1 MFDINVKQVCLYLCT
16 VKFFL
21 KIEFQMVQ
29 IKKDDATEEL
39 IKNTAKKIFFGE
51 GKFNATTQEIAD
63 AARIN
68 RTLINYYFRSRDKLF
83 EIVLQDA
90 QEYEQKR
97 TESIIFSELP
107 FKVKIE
113 DFIDKSFLMAKE
125 YPYMEL
131 YMVTQFN
138 QGCYFKDEEGM
149 DRVLKKFY
157 EEFEVA
163 MEQGIIRKMEPIQFI
178 INMISLISFP
188 VAMRPLFQKT
198 MRLSNPEYEKILGDR
213 KQIIMDNLFNTYQLK

>member
-1 MFDINVKQVCLYLCT
+1 MSA
-16 VKFFL
+16 
-21 KIEFQMVQ
+21 E
-29 IKKDDATEEL
+29 KKDEATEEL
-39 IKNTAKKIFFGE
+39 IKNTAKKLFFAE

-63 AARIN
+63 AAGVN

-83 EIVLQDA
+83 DLVFNDA

-107 FKVKIE
+107 FKNKIE
-113 DFIDKSFLMAKE
+113 EFIDESFIMAKE

-138 QGCYFKDEEGM
+138 QGCYYKDQEGM
-149 DRVLKKFY
+149 DRMLKKFY

-163 MEQGIIRKMEPIQFI
+163 MEQGLIMKMEPIQFI

-188 VAMRPLFQKT
+188 VAMRPLFQKS
-198 MRLSNPEYEKILGDR
+198 MRLTNEDYERILSER
-213 KQIIMDNLFNTYQLK
+213 KQIIIDTLFCK